1 MFVSSTCM
9 EAHTHTYS
17 HTLTIWDRGPDP
29 QCLRQA
35 LDRLYKS
42 ALYTLHTHT
51 LRVSALCVCVCVCVF
66 MFVCVCVAKPVAVE
80 LRCLAT
86 ALIAIIILSVAM
98 VTSRWIWPN
107 FKLIQALMY
116 VFVTCKYEMDLI
128 KNS

>member
-1 MFVSSTCM
+1 MFVSSACM

-17 HTLTIWDRGPDP
+17 HTLTILGRGPDP
-29 QCLRQA
+29 QCPRLA
-35 LDRLYKS
+35 LDQAIQVSSVYPT
-42 ALYTLHTHT
+42 YTHIKGQCP
-51 LRVSALCVCVCVCVF
+51 LCVCVCVCACL
-66 MFVCVCVAKPVAVE
+66 CVCVAKPVAVE

-98 VTSRWIWPN
+98 VTSSWIWPN

-116 VFVTCKYEMDLI
+116 VLVTCKYEMDLI